1 MLSSDLIQVSL
12 RQLYRQKRRYRSVII
27 GIALGIA
34 GLVTVFTMGDSVESD
49 LGRNLEI
56 LGSATVLKAHFDFD
70 RSTRWHHGQYHE
82 KDMEDIKKLPGV
94 RTVSPMVWS
103 MDQLMRF
110 NKGTM
115 RGRVL
120 GVDESF
126 FETIFIPIST
136 GRGITAADVE
146 ARNSVCVIGKTVMEQ
161 LFKNGI
167 EPVGKVIDISGHMF
181 QVVGLMGGVE
191 DRSLFETVII
201 PISVARSRIQSMYEI
216 REILVRGFNWDVV
229 QTLQQEILGVLAR
242 NQPGYA
248 DAMVVKAFPERVE
261 AIKRAVFLTKLF
273 IYASLVVTILL
284 GGLGITNVMLAAV
297 RERTTEIGLRKAVGA
312 TEGMIMS
319 QFLLEAVTISLMGA
333 GIGMFVGFISVEVLK
348 RLLGTVPTYEV
359 FAASL
364 VGGVLFGVVLG
375 IASGYLPARKASKL
389 DPSEAMR
396 FE

>member
-34 GLVTVFTMGDSVESD
+34 GLVTVFTMGDSVEGD

-70 RSTRWHHGQYHE
+70 RSTRWHHGQYTE
-82 KDMEDIKKLPGV
+82 RDMEDIKKLPGV
-94 RTVSPMVWS
+94 RTVSPTVWS
-103 MDQLMRF
+103 WGHKMWF
-110 NKGTM
+110 NQVTM
-115 RGRVL
+115 SGRIL
-120 GVDESF
+120 GADETF
-126 FETIFIPIST
+126 FDTFYIPIAT
-136 GRGITAADVE
+136 GRGITTADVQS
-146 ARNSVCVIGKTVMEQ
+146 RNSVCVIGKTVVEF
-161 LFKNGI
+161 LFKNGVD
-167 EPVGKVIDISGHMF
+167 PLGKVIEISGHMF
-181 QVVGLMGGVE
+181 QVIGVMGGVE

-201 PISVARSRIQSMYEI
+201 PISVARSRIQGMYEI
-216 REILVRGFNWDVV
+216 RDIYIRGANWDVV
-229 QTLQQEILGVLAR
+229 QPLQHEVLGVLAR

-248 DAMVVKAFPERVE
+248 DAMVVRTFPERVE
-261 AIKRAVFLTKLF
+261 TIKRAIFLTKLF

-312 TEGMIMS
+312 TERMIMS

-348 RLLGTVPTYEV
+348 RLLGTVPAYAV

-364 VGGVLFGVVLG
+364 VGGVLFGVILG
-375 IASGYLPARKASKL
+375 IASGYMPARKASKL
-389 DPSEAMR
+389 DPSDAMR